1 MECEVKFMEEQKV
14 FIIMD
19 DCGTIV
25 DIFDTYEKAK
35 ALWEELDKTTPRT
48 SFYYE
53 IEERPVH

>member
-1 MECEVKFMEEQKV
+1 MEEQKV